1 MTPAASYA
9 GSNNGSVPSSTEI
22 LSIDTTNL
30 SSHETSTTNPDIL
43 KQALLKQPL
52 GDEVRLAILKSAS
65 SKKASSSSINMT
77 SEGLEAVSNRSSITR
92 LHLGGNPSE
101 IESSPPA
108 VPKRSTS
115 YDLFRVRPG
124 GSSASTTEAIILPKL
139 SPPTPFADEAFVA
152 DTLPHLMTK
161 QTYEAAGVLKSASSA
176 SMAISKTL
184 PRRMPTGKLSI
195 QFIDLSG

>member
-101 IESSPPA
+101 IETSPPA

-115 YDLFRVRPG
+115 YDLFRGRPG
-124 GSSASTTEAIILPKL
+124 GSSASTEAIILPKL

-152 DTLPHLMTK
+152 DTLPHLMAK
-161 QTYEAAGVLKSASSA
+161 QTSEAGVLKSASSA
-176 SMAISKTL
+176 SIVVSKTL
-184 PRRMPTGKLSI
+184 PRRMPTGKFGIQSI
-195 QFIDLSG
+195 NLSG